1 MRKNKLGAF
10 NKALNKM
17 RTQIRTEMGADLTL
31 VQKKHY
37 NILQMRSFLN
47 KNATCRTI
55 NGEWI

>member
-10 NKALNKM
+10 SKALNKM
-17 RTQIRTEMGADLTL
+17 RGQTRREMGSNLTL
-31 VQKKHY
+31 AQKKHY

-55 NGEWI
+55 HGEWI